1 MADPLLHE
9 NANVLC
15 SHGSSLSFTVTK
27 ASKRVKVSGQAVVT
41 LADSNSVT
49 GCPFQIPVVVGTKP
63 QPCVRVQWTQAATR
77 VLVGGKP
84 ALLRTSA
91 GNCLSGEGIPQGAP
105 GVANTQMR
113 VKGI

>member
-1 MADPLLHE
+1 MADPLLHV

-15 SHGSSLSFTVTK
+15 SHGGNLSFTVINE
-27 ASKRVKVSGQAVVT
+27 RVKVGGQAVVT

-49 GCPFQIPVVVGTKP
+49 GCPFQIPIVVGTKP